1 MNSSTKQARRS
12 AGAETPRQVLDYR
25 SGQNRPEALETL
37 RPGAFVSSTL
47 YAEVK
52 RRVLHGLMDAEWP
65 QGAPIPTETQLAQRY
80 GVSVGTVR
88 KALGELVAERVL
100 VRRPG
105 LGTFP
110 ARHDR
115 DSMLE
120 TFFNIVNSRGE
131 KEFPASELLSFR
143 RTAAD
148 MNVARHLRLE
158 QGAPVIAFDNLLR
171 LEGHA
176 VIHDGIAVPQAIF
189 PALDETLLRQ
199 RNMTIFALYQTRCGV
214 TVTRLE
220 EWIRA
225 AAVPPA
231 AARYLGLSKSA
242 PVLAIER
249 VAHTYDGTP
258 VEYRQRYINTAH
270 HAYLNV
276 LGMNRPRR

>member
-1 MNSSTKQARRS
+1 MKSPGKQARRN
-12 AGAETPRQVLDYR
+12 AVAEAPRQLLNDS
-25 SGQNRPEALETL
+25 SGRERVEAPDTL
-37 RPGAFVSSTL
+37 RPGALVSGTL

-52 RRVLHGLMDAEWP
+52 RRVLQGLMDAEWP
-65 QGAPIPTETQLAQRY
+65 QGAPIPTESQLAQRY

-120 TFFNIVNSRGE
+120 TFFNIVDERGG

-143 RTAAD
+143 RDAAD
-148 MNVARHLRLE
+148 ADVARHLRLE
-158 QGAPVIAFDNLLR
+158 PGAPVIAFDNLLR
-171 LEGHA
+171 LQGHA
-176 VIHDGIAVPQAIF
+176 VVYDQITVPRATF
-189 PALDETLLRQ
+189 PMLDETLLRQ
-199 RNMTIFALYQTRCGV
+199 RNMTIFGLYQTRCGV

-225 AAVPPA
+225 AAAPPA
-231 AARYLGLSKSA
+231 AARHLGLGKGA

-249 VAHTYDGTP
+249 VAQTYDGTP
-258 VEYRQRYINTAH
+258 VEYRERYVNTAH
-270 HAYLNV
+270 HAYFNV